1 MLLSS
6 KRLRAALASLLLV
19 AGLAVAAPAM
29 ADESVSP
36 LHHNDVSFHF
46 NLGVNGA
53 GTTAGTGGE
62 SKEETSP
69 LMIYATV
76 ITFDQCRVYGEGG
89 FSASGP
95 WTAGSTLTVNNF
107 GTVYA
112 GDIRQRLILRTN
124 IKEYGYTYA
133 RLTAWQS
140 SDPGYMTGVWSPDSY
155 EQSTDIV
162 VNNGYR

>member
-6 KRLRAALASLLLV
+6 KHLRAVLASFLLV

-29 ADESVSP
+29 ADEGVSP
-36 LHHNDVSFHF
+36 LHHNDRDFHF
-46 NLGVNGA
+46 NLSVNGG
-53 GTTAGTGGE
+53 GTSAGTGGE

-69 LMIYATV
+69 LMIYPTT

-95 WTAGSTLTVNNF
+95 WTAGSTLTVGGF
-107 GTVYA
+107 GTVYS
-112 GDIRQRLILRTN
+112 GDTYQRLILRTN
-124 IKEYGYTYA
+124 IKEYSYTYA

-140 SDPGYMTGVWSPDSY
+140 SRPGYMTGVWSPDSY
-155 EQSTDIV
+155 EQSSDIV
-162 VNNGYR
+162 INNGYR